1 MITLKLT
8 DNKNNKHYI
17 VDESVDICFWNFL
30 ETNSD
35 ILENIVFIEYTDD
48 EWDRDMVTNK
58 PYWSEFHAVAFRKK
72 YKDTESA
79 FKSGVPFIK
88 YLKGEYNVSKNK

>member
-1 MITLKLT
+1 MEETMITLKLT

-35 ILENIVFIEYTDD
+35 ILEKVQ
-48 EWDRDMVTNK
+48 
-58 PYWSEFHAVAFRKK
+58 S
-72 YKDTESA
+72 
-79 FKSGVPFIK
+79 K
-88 YLKGEYNVSKNK
+88 YLEKLNSQNKLNYAIAGVDKHESERASVNNQTSK